1 VGRGGNPMGCMTSIN
16 VPPVQWKQK
25 ETRNYKEII
34 MKDENVIKTK
44 MGRIQATGF
53 ALVYLMVMLYLLSGC
68 GSSHSIPQ
76 KECCSS
82 EVTEDKVNLDVIK
95 KDGVMIILPTITTD
109 TIK

>member
-1 VGRGGNPMGCMTSIN
+1 MD
-16 VPPVQWKQK
+16 KL
-25 ETRNYKEII
+25 
-34 MKDENVIKTK
+34 KT
-44 MGRIQATGF
+44 TGF

-76 KECCSS
+76 KECCSHS

-95 KDGVMIILPTITTD
+95 KDGVMIILPTITTKD

>member
-1 VGRGGNPMGCMTSIN
+1 
-16 VPPVQWKQK
+16 
-25 ETRNYKEII
+25 
-34 MKDENVIKTK
+34 MKDKNVIKTK
-44 MGRIQATGF
+44 MGRIQATVF
-53 ALVYLMVMLYLLSGC
+53 SLVYLMVMLYFLSAC

-76 KECCSS
+76 KECCSSS